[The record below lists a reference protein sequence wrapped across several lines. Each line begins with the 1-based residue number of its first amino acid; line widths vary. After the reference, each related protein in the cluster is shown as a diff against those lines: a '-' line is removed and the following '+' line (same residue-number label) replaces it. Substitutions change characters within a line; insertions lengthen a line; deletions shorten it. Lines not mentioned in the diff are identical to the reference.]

1 MSDSA
6 NNDDILP
13 LLGESMINV
22 NSLHIEMLIM
32 SK

>member
-13 LLGESMINV
+13 MLGESMIIV
-22 NSLHIEMLIM
+22 DSLHIEMLIM